1 MLLSIGKRVRRTAGG
16 QLYLKKSDGFFG
28 GSVAGI
34 NPRLKYAWIAEN
46 HGDTSIALCCA
57 VLSVRRE
64 GFYDWQKRPSR
75 EQSDKPLVSAL
86 KKIREEHPCYGT
98 QSMID
103 ELPDDLKPSY
113 GKGAEKSPFLKNGD
127 FSINNYA
134 SKI

>member
-1 MLLSIGKRVRRTAGG
+1 VAQGPKTGKRESTQRVEDWGDTGGMLSSIGKRARRVAGG

-34 NPRLKYAWIAEN
+34 KLWFIYAWIAEN

-75 EQSDKPLVSAL
+75 EQSDK
-86 KKIREEHPCYGT
+86 R
-98 QSMID
+98 
-103 ELPDDLKPSY
+103 
-113 GKGAEKSPFLKNGD
+113 
-127 FSINNYA
+127 
-134 SKI
+134 